1 MSGIRESP
9 NGGGRILVVDD
20 ETSIVDAVATALRYE
35 GFEVEEAATGREA
48 LSAVTRFDPDLIVL
62 DWMLPDIDGIEV
74 GRRLREQGQRNAIL
88 FLTAKDAVEN
98 KVAALRAGGD
108 DYVTKPFSLAE
119 VVARVQAILRRTG
132 GDLPGDVLRYAD
144 LTLDESRHEVFRGDT
159 RLQLTATEFAL
170 LRFFLLNPRRVLSK
184 GQILQNVWRYDFR
197 GNSNVVET
205 NVATYSTLSSY
216 LLDRTDST
224 LDQTAETLRRPGP
237 GGGIRSAPP
246 GTFVQVRSLDGDT
259 VVATFS
265 GATLPGASVPAPK
278 LPGTVKPPT
287 LNRSREAVRYFT
299 VGGAHGGTEY
309 RVRASIAQDD
319 EAMLLVAS
327 SLRDVNSTL
336 HRLLAIELVV
346 TALVLAAIAGLGLWL
361 VRLGLRP
368 LDAIGETASAIAAG
382 DLSRRV
388 ERAEERTEVGRLG
401 LALNSML
408 ARIES
413 SFRAQEASERKL
425 RRFVA
430 DASHELRTPL
440 SAVRAYSELY
450 DRGAAE
456 RPDDLERSMQ
466 GISRESERMS
476 VLVEDLLLL
485 ARLDDGRPLERE
497 PVELDEVVGEA
508 VETAQAVD
516 PERAIELHAE
526 PATVLGDRVRLR
538 QIVDNLLANV
548 RAHTP
553 AGTPASVSV
562 RRKNGSAE
570 IAVTDAGPGLDE
582 EHLEHLFER
591 FYRADAS
598 RSRASG
604 GVGLG
609 LAIVAAVA
617 EAHGGTASA
626 SSRPGEGTTVAI
638 ALPLAR
644 DAS

>member
-1 MSGIRESP
+1 MVKRLSLRARLLLG
-9 NGGGRILVVDD
+9 VVALA
-20 ETSIVDAVATALRYE
+20 AVGL
-35 GFEVEEAATGREA
+35 
-48 LSAVTRFDPDLIVL
+48 
-62 DWMLPDIDGIEV
+62 
-74 GRRLREQGQRNAIL
+74 
-88 FLTAKDAVEN
+88 
-98 KVAALRAGGD
+98 VAA
-108 DYVTKPFSLAE
+108 
-119 VVARVQAILRRTG
+119 
-132 GDLPGDVLRYAD
+132 
-144 LTLDESRHEVFRGDT
+144 
-159 RLQLTATEFAL
+159 
-170 LRFFLLNPRRVLSK
+170 
-184 GQILQNVWRYDFR
+184 
-197 GNSNVVET
+197 

-224 LDQTAETLRRPGP
+224 LDQTAQTLRRPGP

-265 GATLPGASVPAPK
+265 GATLPGASVPAPN
-278 LPGTVKPPT
+278 LPDAVKPPAP
-287 LNRSREAVRYFT
+287 NRTTEAVRYFT
-299 VGGAHGGTEY
+299 VGGAHGGPEY
-309 RVRASIAQDD
+309 RVRASIAQGD

-368 LDAIGETASAIAAG
+368 LDAIGQTASAIAAG

-401 LALNSML
+401 LALNAML

-440 SAVRAYSELY
+440 SAVRAYAELY

-456 RPDDLERSMQ
+456 RPDDLERSMK

-516 PERAIELHAE
+516 PDRAIELHAE

-553 AGTPASVSV
+553 PGTPASVSV
-562 RRKNGSAE
+562 RRRNGSAE
-570 IAVTDAGPGLDE
+570 ISVTDAGPGLDE

-591 FYRADAS
+591 FYRADPS
-598 RSRASG
+598 RARASG

-626 SSRPGEGTTVAI
+626 SSRPGEGTTIAI

-644 DAS
+644 DAG

>member
-1 MSGIRESP
+1 MIKRLSLRARLLLG
-9 NGGGRILVVDD
+9 VVALA
-20 ETSIVDAVATALRYE
+20 AVGL
-35 GFEVEEAATGREA
+35 
-48 LSAVTRFDPDLIVL
+48 
-62 DWMLPDIDGIEV
+62 
-74 GRRLREQGQRNAIL
+74 
-88 FLTAKDAVEN
+88 
-98 KVAALRAGGD
+98 VAA
-108 DYVTKPFSLAE
+108 
-119 VVARVQAILRRTG
+119 
-132 GDLPGDVLRYAD
+132 
-144 LTLDESRHEVFRGDT
+144 
-159 RLQLTATEFAL
+159 
-170 LRFFLLNPRRVLSK
+170 
-184 GQILQNVWRYDFR
+184 
-197 GNSNVVET
+197 

-224 LDQTAETLRRPGP
+224 LDQTAQTLRRPGP

-265 GATLPGASVPAPK
+265 GATLPGASVPAPN
-278 LPGTVKPPT
+278 LPDAVRPPA
-287 LNRSREAVRYFT
+287 LNRTTEAVRYFT
-299 VGGAHGGTEY
+299 VGGAHGGPEY
-309 RVRASIAQDD
+309 RVRASIAQGD

-336 HRLLAIELVV
+336 NRLLAIELVV

-368 LDAIGETASAIAAG
+368 LDAIGQTASAIAAG

-440 SAVRAYSELY
+440 SAVRAYAELY

-456 RPDDLERSMQ
+456 RPDDLERSMK

-497 PVELDEVVGEA
+497 RVELDEVVGEA

-516 PERAIELHAE
+516 PDRAIELHAE

-553 AGTPASVSV
+553 PGTPAAVSV
-562 RRKNGSAE
+562 TRRNGSAE
-570 IAVTDAGPGLDE
+570 ISVTDAGPGLDE

-591 FYRADAS
+591 FYRADPS
-598 RSRASG
+598 RARASG

-626 SSRPGEGTTVAI
+626 SSRPGEGTTIAI

-644 DAS
+644 DVG

>member
-1 MSGIRESP
+1 MSKRLSL
-9 NGGGRILVVDD
+9 RARLLLAVV
-20 ETSIVDAVATALRYE
+20 VL
-35 GFEVEEAATGREA
+35 AAIG
-48 LSAVTRFDPDLIVL
+48 L
-62 DWMLPDIDGIEV
+62 
-74 GRRLREQGQRNAIL
+74 
-88 FLTAKDAVEN
+88 
-98 KVAALRAGGD
+98 VAA
-108 DYVTKPFSLAE
+108 
-119 VVARVQAILRRTG
+119 
-132 GDLPGDVLRYAD
+132 
-144 LTLDESRHEVFRGDT
+144 
-159 RLQLTATEFAL
+159 
-170 LRFFLLNPRRVLSK
+170 
-184 GQILQNVWRYDFR
+184 
-197 GNSNVVET
+197 

-259 VVATFS
+259 VVGTLS
-265 GATLPGASVPAPK
+265 GASLAGACVPAPK
-278 LPGTVKPPT
+278 LPGTVKPPAP
-287 LNRSREAVRYFT
+287 NRSQEAVRYFT
-299 VGGAHGGTEY
+299 VGGAHGGPEY
-309 RVRASIAQDD
+309 RVRASIAQAD

-644 DAS
+644 DAG